1 MRETDKV
8 RGRGESETD
17 SKEGERTRESD
28 RQAFKDK
35 ERVSVWL
42 PVQSAVVWYLY

>member
-1 MRETDKV
+1 M